1 MLQRSC
7 HHALAFFLNMDTNAS
22 RAMHEIMESL
32 EDQESRQWVQQLAN
46 LKAQDML
53 PRHIDL
59 GFAKWCRGAHEKGKL
74 QILFESVRSLVEPPE
89 PVVPVP
95 LRPIAVPVVSPSSH
109 LAEVDDEDDVTVFLA
124 HLPAAVGLV
133 LIAVGLCLLFNPVAS
148 DIEKLAV
155 RVRMAENT
163 ARRASLGAAVCLR
176 VLQRN
181 QSLSRMSEQD
191 TLLTRAALLA
201 LSPAV
206 SKAWAYVPM
215 RRVAHCNCT
224 SRLEFA
230 RFKNATDARLEAL
243 EQKAREQAER
253 TYALETQAKEQKIR
267 VDALAD
273 SFSTAAL
280 IWSMSAIGLAALVVT
295 GTAPAAFAGQMLAAT
310 TAGVGM
316 ALAEQNMA

>member
-1 MLQRSC
+1 
-7 HHALAFFLNMDTNAS
+7 
-22 RAMHEIMESL
+22 
-32 EDQESRQWVQQLAN
+32 
-46 LKAQDML
+46 
-53 PRHIDL
+53 
-59 GFAKWCRGAHEKGKL
+59 
-74 QILFESVRSLVEPPE
+74 
-89 PVVPVP
+89 
-95 LRPIAVPVVSPSSH
+95 
-109 LAEVDDEDDVTVFLA
+109 
-124 HLPAAVGLV
+124 
-133 LIAVGLCLLFNPVAS
+133 
-148 DIEKLAV
+148 
-155 RVRMAENT
+155 
-163 ARRASLGAAVCLR
+163 
-176 VLQRN
+176 
-181 QSLSRMSEQD
+181 MSEQD

-253 TYALETQAKEQKIR
+253 TLALETQAKEQKIR

-295 GTAPAAFAGQMLAAT
+295 GTAPMAFAGQALAAT

-316 ALAEQNMA
+316 ALVEQNMV

>member
-1 MLQRSC
+1 
-7 HHALAFFLNMDTNAS
+7 MDTNAS
-22 RAMHEIMESL
+22 RVMHDIMESL
-32 EDQESRQWVQQLAN
+32 EDQESRQWVQQLTT
-46 LKAQDML
+46 LKAQGDL
-53 PRHIDL
+53 PRHVDI
-59 GFAKWCRGAHEKGKL
+59 GFALWCKGAHEKDTL
-74 QILFESVRSLVEPPE
+74 QTLIDSVRSLVEPRD
-89 PVVPVP
+89 PVVQVP
-95 LRPIAVPVVSPSSH
+95 LRPLVVPPPSRP
-109 LAEVDDEDDVTVFLA
+109 AEEEEEDDVPVFLA
-124 HLPAAVGLV
+124 HLPGVVGLV

-155 RVRMAENT
+155 RVRMAKNT

-181 QSLSRMSEQD
+181 QTLGRMSEQD

-253 TYALETQAKEQKIR
+253 TLALETQAKEQKIR

-295 GTAPAAFAGQMLAAT
+295 GTAPMAFAGQALAAT

-316 ALAEQNMA
+316 ALVEQNMV

>member
-1 MLQRSC
+1 MDMNAAR
-7 HHALAFFLNMDTNAS
+7 ALD
-22 RAMHEIMESL
+22 EIMESL
-32 EDQESRQWVQQLAN
+32 EDQESKQWLKQLLD
-46 LKAQDML
+46 LKARACL
-53 PRHIDL
+53 PDHVDL
-59 GFAKWCRGAHEKGKL
+59 GLDVWRVGEQSKDDLRL
-74 QILFESVRSLVEPPE
+74 LFRSVRSLVEPREPSVTVPLVPPAA
-89 PVVPVP
+89 PVVLPP
-95 LRPIAVPVVSPSSH
+95 SPP
-109 LAEVDDEDDVTVFLA
+109 AEEEDEDEDDASTVALMT
-124 HLPAAVGLV
+124 LLNVLGLV
-133 LIAVGLCLLFNPVAS
+133 VLVVGLCFLLHASTS
-148 DIEKLAV
+148 DIEKLAA

-176 VLQRN
+176 LLQRN
-181 QSLSRMSEQD
+181 QTITRTSEQD

-253 TYALETQAKEQKIR
+253 TLALETQAKEQKIR

-295 GTAPAAFAGQMLAAT
+295 GTAPMAFAGQALAAT

-316 ALAEQNMA
+316 ALVEQNMV

>member
-1 MLQRSC
+1 VVLPPSPP
-7 HHALAFFLNMDTNAS
+7 A
-22 RAMHEIMESL
+22 EE
-32 EDQESRQWVQQLAN
+32 EDE
-46 LKAQDML
+46 
-53 PRHIDL
+53 
-59 GFAKWCRGAHEKGKL
+59 
-74 QILFESVRSLVEPPE
+74 
-89 PVVPVP
+89 
-95 LRPIAVPVVSPSSH
+95 
-109 LAEVDDEDDVTVFLA
+109 DEDDASTVALMT
-124 HLPAAVGLV
+124 LLNVLGLV
-133 LIAVGLCLLFNPVAS
+133 VLVVGLCFLLHASTS
-148 DIEKLAV
+148 DIEKLAA

-181 QSLSRMSEQD
+181 QTITRTSEQD

-253 TYALETQAKEQKIR
+253 TLALETQAKEQKIR

-295 GTAPAAFAGQMLAAT
+295 GTAPMAFAGQALAAT

-316 ALAEQNMA
+316 ALVEQNMV